1 MKRILTTMAAAL
13 AVACACTPAMAQQD
27 PTPPMLADA
36 ASETRP
42 LADALFRTLQSGD
55 AAKAYRDLFAGT
67 LMEGKATEMNTL
79 VSQIQVLL
87 EAYGP
92 MTGWNMFRSDCL
104 SPTYCRV
111 FYQVDMKSGAMFVA
125 LTLHRRG
132 GKWMPTNIY
141 LTDVSGPLFELP

>member
-1 MKRILTTMAAAL
+1 MKRIVMTAAAAL
-13 AVACACTPAMAQQD
+13 AMACAWTPAMAQQD
-27 PTPPMLADA
+27 PTPPMA
-36 ASETRP
+36 AESVAETRS
-42 LADALFRTLQSGD
+42 LTDALFRTLQTGD
-55 AAKAYRDLFAGT
+55 AAKAYRDLFVGT
-67 LMEGKATEMNTL
+67 LMEGKTAEMNTL
-79 VSQIQVLL
+79 VSQTHVIL

-111 FYQVDMKSGAMFVA
+111 FYQVDMKAGAMFVA

-141 LTDVSGPLFELP
+141 LTDVAGPLFELQ